1 MFDPNDI
8 QDLQYSTEKQVV
20 DRKSARIAAKDFAIP
35 VVAMANADGGYL
47 VVGIEDDGT
56 ITGIDE
62 HEKNVNELLRVPFD
76 YCVPSVMVENK
87 TIEACDTNG
96 RVNHVLVMHI
106 LPSAQVIANKIFW

>member
-8 QDLQYSTEKQVV
+8 QYLQYSIEKQIV
-20 DRKSARIAAKDFAIP
+20 DRKSARIAAKDFVIP

-56 ITGIDE
+56 ITGIDD
-62 HEKNVNELLRVPFD
+62 HEKNINELLRVPFD

-87 TIEACDTNG
+87 TTETCD
-96 RVNHVLVMHI
+96 
-106 LPSAQVIANKIFW
+106 ANVFP